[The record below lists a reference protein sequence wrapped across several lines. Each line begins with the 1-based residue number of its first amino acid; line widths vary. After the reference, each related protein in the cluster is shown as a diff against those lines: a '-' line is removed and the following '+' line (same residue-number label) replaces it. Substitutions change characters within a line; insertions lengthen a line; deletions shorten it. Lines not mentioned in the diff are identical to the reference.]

1 LYHLDDKQVSHYI
14 QTHERFINN
23 AVRILFG
30 RMPQEDIEDA
40 KQELSIVML
49 KCLRRY
55 EPEKGVPLDAY
66 VNNSI
71 RKKVY
76 GLLQDYIAQSSPCIG
91 KDKKKVSIISMQS
104 IRYSD
109 EGDEYL
115 SDSIVDEADIVEL
128 MDARLITDDLM
139 KGLAPDLRLMVKLWS
154 EHWTLKCIGAK
165 FGITYESARSRIKA
179 ALTEMRT
186 LIDDDE
192 CKKRLL

>member
-1 LYHLDDKQVSHYI
+1 MDDKQISNYI
-14 QTHERFINN
+14 QTHGRFINN
-23 AVRILFG
+23 AARILFG

-165 FGITYESARSRIKA
+165 FGITYECVRSRIKA
-179 ALTEMRT
+179 ALTEMRI

-192 CKKRLL
+192 RKKRLL